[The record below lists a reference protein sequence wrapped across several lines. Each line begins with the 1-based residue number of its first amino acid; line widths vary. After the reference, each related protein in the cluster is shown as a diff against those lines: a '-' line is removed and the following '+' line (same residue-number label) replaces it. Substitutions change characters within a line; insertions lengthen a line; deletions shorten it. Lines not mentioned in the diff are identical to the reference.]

1 MQKLADKSYY
11 FASENPSLDSDILKF
26 PEVKTHG
33 SCLPGIVLYVT
44 IRPLDFRGLK
54 NIWERDL
61 ASKFEI
67 FRDAK
72 HNLLRKISLPTKRNN
87 PGGKSRRIRLPGTVL
102 YVTVWPLDF
111 KGLKQLNGKNY
122 KQNYS
127 IFKSLIRSFHLDK
140 LLSPIPE
147 AEISAGQN
155 TS

>member
-1 MQKLADKSYY
+1 MGERD
-11 FASENPSLDSDILKF
+11 FAS
-26 PEVKTHG
+26 
-33 SCLPGIVLYVT
+33 
-44 IRPLDFRGLK
+44 R
-54 NIWERDL
+54 
-61 ASKFEI
+61 FET

-72 HNLLRKISLPTKRNN
+72 TQSFMQNLSPYKRNN

-102 YVTVWPLDF
+102 YATVWPLDF
-111 KGLKQLNGKNY
+111 KGLKHLNGKNY

-127 IFKSLIRSFHLDK
+127 IFKSQIRSFHLVK